1 MTMTMISQYNYELL
15 GVTMVTT
22 VLLLLLT
29 YVNHC
34 CGTKRYNI
42 LKMGLHL
49 LLLNQILDIFRARIL
64 FDGISYSQ
72 PVTYMVFVGYYLSA
86 ATVMIFIVMYSLL
99 QFPWLD
105 EKPQR
110 LATIFFIC
118 EFSVV
123 VLVLTTVQTGFVYR
137 IRQGRV
143 MVGIGDG
150 VFYFARLI
158 VLLGFVIL
166 LPKYRKRLT
175 PRIFRNWIVMLLI
188 ALAIHIPPLFID
200 GLNVF
205 AVFANLFFAM
215 AYSLFYSGNFEE
227 GTARMGMDMYRDELA
242 YQYGRKKD
250 FYVFDIQL
258 KNYEALV
265 ERNQNRYG
273 EKDLKQLYRAL
284 DEQFHSISQVSVY
297 QKSVTDIGIIHS
309 QADQT
314 MAAQTAQ
321 TACEIL
327 QQSFGGNL
335 QFRMAGISC
344 PRYAVGEADI
354 MRLTYALQEQC
365 PENHYILCNENDYEQ
380 FCERK
385 DILILLN
392 EMQLEKQDV
401 VLYGRPAVDSTGL
414 MTGRMEILCRLQLA
428 GKGIIHAE
436 QVIRMAERYGYI
448 HEVNMLVL
456 NNVCEFLRTDTELV
470 KQMRVSLHISSEEL
484 ENPDFMDDV
493 CRILQT
499 YEPGPEKIDF
509 EVTMASG
516 QTDIEHVREAM
527 QQLQMY
533 RIGFILTD
541 FDPSCVDFESVALL
555 PFQTIKFSAKCVR
568 KACENS
574 AYYDVAGM
582 LVDLLKDRGYT
593 IAFMGINN
601 DELENIA
608 VSLGADYMQGEKYAK
623 PFPIEEIEMQMN
635 RDHVF

>member
-175 PRIFRNWIVMLLI
+175 PRIFRNWIVLLLI

-327 QQSFGGNL
+327 QQAFGGNL
-335 QFRMAGISC
+335 QFCMAGISC
-344 PRYAVGEADI
+344 PRYAAGEADI

-635 RDHVF
+635 RDRVF